1 MKLTYEKI
9 NQLARL
15 LTTALTDLDEV
26 EIYEEPNTIRQ
37 EIIKILND
45 LMREEE
51 EIDNRV
57 RQQITSQKKTIPEG
71 SAEWDI
77 LYRKYY
83 SDALRKLGITVSA
96 PQQARV

>member
-9 NQLARL
+9 NKLSHQLINAIRE
-15 LTTALTDLDEV
+15 LDEI
-26 EIYEEPNTIRQ
+26 EIFEEPNAIRQ
-37 EIIKILND
+37 EIVKILND

-57 RQQITSQKKTIPEG
+57 RQQITSQKRTIPEG

-77 LYRKYY
+77 LYKKYY

-96 PQQARV
+96 PPK